1 MNNRSPTLG
10 GRAFKKRM
18 WWNKPAQT
26 PKGIPLPFGELTTEL
41 TTRTGTQSTA
51 SQRGSAGIT
60 SCSVGVIPGSFWFGI
75 AGPDLT
81 PIHHRGQ
88 VDLYFDETGDEEDYQ
103 LLVAQFDD
111 GDLLH
116 VNGVEPE

>member
-1 MNNRSPTLG
+1 MVEQTGTDPEGNPVTFWRVDHGVDYSDGHAIYREPARLG
-10 GRAFKKRM
+10 GDNFLL
-18 WWNKPAQT
+18 
-26 PKGIPLPFGELTTEL
+26 G
-41 TTRTGTQSTA
+41 
-51 SQRGSAGIT
+51 GSDT
-60 SCSVGVIPGSFWFGI
+60 GSFWFGI

-111 GDLLH
+111 GDFLR